1 MKRLSLLLTLFLT
14 IPLVLT
20 SQNKEKEVDNLI
32 EKVKEYIYTDLDSA
46 YYFDKQALKDSKKT
60 HYLKGEMD
68 AEFQI
73 GRVYVDQARR
83 VLALE

>member
-32 EKVKEYIYTDLDSA
+32 EKVKEYIHTDLDSA
-46 YYFDKQALKDSKKT
+46 YYFAKQALKDSKKYT
-60 HYLKGEMD
+60 T
-68 AEFQI
+68 
-73 GRVYVDQARR
+73 
-83 VLALE
+83 